1 MRRKTIDKLI
11 TEAFAIDEQEA
22 LDAGALG
29 FMARAMT
36 LATLPHRAT
45 PGTEFTRSN
54 GSFTLRIISPSDIG
68 LPYGSYP
75 RLLLSWLTTEAV
87 RTRSPV
93 LELGP
98 TLSGFMSE
106 LGLISAGGRWGT
118 IHRLRDQMRRLFSSS
133 ISCFYS
139 DKSQDGEAGFRITK
153 EYKLWWDPKLPE
165 QPPFWRSTV
174 TLSLDFFQEIIS
186 KPVPID
192 MRAFRALK
200 QSPMALDIYSWLT
213 YRMSYMRKPVEL
225 PWAALQMQFGADYEN
240 NSQGTRNFKRNFLNQ
255 LKAVLVVYPDANIE
269 SVEAGV
275 LLKPGKSHVKRISV
289 SNENQ
294 KTEQKPLLEPSPIP
308 VSLPLSTTV
317 LSPSRAVIRL
327 STETY
332 EKAKKVA
339 PGWDVYFLEQEWLE
353 WIGKKGMPNDLDAAF
368 IGFCGKKFKTKG
380 KP

>member
-1 MRRKTIDKLI
+1 MKRENIDKLL
-11 TEAFAIDEQEA
+11 TQALAIDEQEA
-22 LDAGALG
+22 LSAGALG

-106 LGLISAGGRWGT
+106 LGLIAVGGRWGT

-133 ISCFYS
+133 VSCFYS

-225 PWAALQMQFGADYEN
+225 PWTALQMQFGADYE
-240 NSQGTRNFKRNFLNQ
+240 
-255 LKAVLVVYPDANIE
+255 
-269 SVEAGV
+269 SVW
-275 LLKPGKSHVKRISV
+275 H
-289 SNENQ
+289 
-294 KTEQKPLLEPSPIP
+294 P
-308 VSLPLSTTV
+308 V
-317 LSPSRAVIRL
+317 
-327 STETY
+327 
-332 EKAKKVA
+332 
-339 PGWDVYFLEQEWLE
+339 QERRE
-353 WIGKKGMPNDLDAAF
+353 
-368 IGFCGKKFKTKG
+368 
-380 KP
+380 

>member
-1 MRRKTIDKLI
+1 MKRENIDKLI
-11 TEAFAIDEQEA
+11 TQALAIDGQMA

-36 LATLPHRAT
+36 IATLPHRAT
-45 PGTEFTRSN
+45 PGTEFSRNN
-54 GSFTLRIISPSDIG
+54 GSFTLRIISPSDVG
-68 LPYGSYP
+68 LPFGSYP

-106 LGLISAGGRWGT
+106 LGLVVAGGRWGT

-133 ISCFYS
+133 ISCFYT
-139 DKSQDGEAGFRITK
+139 DRVRDGETGFRITK
-153 EYKLWWDPKLPE
+153 DYKLWWDPQFPE
-165 QPPFWRSTV
+165 QPPFWKSTV
-174 TLSLDFFQEIIS
+174 TLSLDFFQEVIE

-213 YRMSYMRKPVEL
+213 YRMSYMRKPIVV
-225 PWAALQMQFGADYEN
+225 PWTALEMQFGADYD
-240 NSQGTRNFKRNFLNQ
+240 RNRDFKKKFLQQ

-269 SVEAGV
+269 PIEAGV
-275 LLKPGKSHVKRISV
+275 LLKPGKSHVKRISL
-289 SNENQ
+289 SNEN
-294 KTEQKPLLEPSPIP
+294 KKAEQPSLLTPSTNP
-308 VSLPLSTTV
+308 VRLSVPATV
-317 LSPSRAVIRL
+317 LTPSELAIRL

-339 PGWDVYFLEQEWLE
+339 PGWDIYFLEQEWRE
-353 WIGKKGMPNDLDAAF
+353 WIVDKERPKNPDAAF
-368 IGFCGKKFKTKG
+368 IGFCKQRFQKKG
-380 KP
+380 RP